1 MERLDESFGVA
12 GALQRQPGEHQAG
25 SPPFRPTTQPFDDA
39 LVEDLIVVMEEE
51 TGGLRCSEAEV
62 LAPELG
68 HLTSDTESPEP
79 KRRIDS
85 GRHDDRDGRWTE
97 VDQALH
103 APMHRRMVDQVV
115 VVDHDDQRLGKLGE
129 DVHDGRD
136 QAICSSLSELLTSC
150 LSEPVDDGSTSPMEA
165 MR

>member
-25 SPPFRPTTQPFDDA
+25 RPPFRPTTQPFDDA
-39 LVEDLIVVMEEE
+39 LVEDLVVVMEEE
-51 TGGLRCSEAEV
+51 AGGLRCSEAEV

-79 KRRIDS
+79 KRRIDP

-103 APMHRRMVDQVV
+103 APMHRRVVDQVV
-115 VVDHDDQRLGKLGE
+115 VVDHDDQRLGELGE

-136 QAICSSLSELLTSC
+136 QRSARRCRNC
-150 LSEPVDDGSTSPMEA
+150 
-165 MR
+165 